1 MNKIFVFVDG
11 GRERRNKFMIVW
23 GTCYEGSKLGV
34 VIVSCSGKLGRFF
47 EGAFE
52 LMLDVE

>member
-23 GTCYEGSKLGV
+23 GTCREGSKLGV